1 MMVLQALK
9 SDSYQSSSMS
19 SESLEM
25 NDELKKLE
33 RYVETLKKEHEQ
45 EIERLNAEHEQDLE
59 QLRSDMVTLLRV
71 QETYKTSDEDKVWL
85 SLNLYRTSNRKVQFS
100 WLELGH
106 NDLWLDLN
114 HVLELTWLKLNRIES
129 NWIDV
134 S

>member
-1 MMVLQALK
+1 MVLQALK

-45 EIERLNAEHEQDLE
+45 EIGRLNAEHEQDLE

-71 QETYKTSDEDKVWL
+71 QETYKTSGEDKV
-85 SLNLYRTSNRKVQFS
+85 
-100 WLELGH
+100 
-106 NDLWLDLN
+106 
-114 HVLELTWLKLNRIES
+114 
-129 NWIDV
+129 
-134 S
+134 